1 LAILTGL
8 HNKWLAAFR
17 PPWTANE
24 IAGGYVVRDA
34 DKQALAYVYCRESEH
49 AASVAKVLTKDE
61 ARRIASNIAK
71 LPKNNGRSVA
81 GDRYQLHQAGLGGK
95 RRCGALQ

>member
-1 LAILTGL
+1 VCIAVRVVELDFIRRCHLAILTGL

-34 DKQALAYVYCRESEH
+34 NKQALAYVYCRESEH

-71 LPKNNGRSVA
+71 LPR
-81 GDRYQLHQAGLGGK
+81 RLHLYP
-95 RRCGALQ
+95 GAA